1 MTSFRPLTVRGQPLG
16 KSGEAAVCLPL
27 MAPDSSRLDSEL
39 QTLLALSPD
48 VIEWRVDHF
57 AADTIDSVM
66 VAASR
71 LRREAGA
78 TPLIF
83 TLRSEVEGGAKFS
96 LDTRNAVPLMIR
108 AAESS
113 CFEFIDVELSLP
125 SDVAQN
131 IIDTA
136 HQNDVQVIG
145 SSHHFSETPSEESI
159 VATLSNAAKIGADVA
174 KIAVMP
180 KVISDV
186 VTLLAATERAS
197 RELRIP
203 LITMAMGS
211 LGVVTRVF
219 GGMFGSA
226 LTFAAGTKT
235 SAPGQLPIETLREI
249 LDAARS
255 KRTD

>member
-1 MTSFRPLTVRGQPLG
+1 MTNFRPLTVRGQPLG
-16 KSGEAAVCLPL
+16 KGREAAVCLPL
-27 MAPDSSRLDSEL
+27 MAANSSRLDSEL
-39 QTLLALSPD
+39 QALLALSPD

-71 LRREAGA
+71 LRGHAGE

-83 TLRSEVEGGAKFS
+83 TLRSAAEGGAKFS
-96 LDTRNAVPLMIR
+96 LDTRDSVQLLIR
-108 AAESS
+108 AAESR

-125 SDVAQN
+125 SDVAQK

-136 HQNDVQVIG
+136 HQNGVQVIG
-145 SSHHFSETPSEESI
+145 SSHHFSETPSEEVI
-159 VATLSNAAKIGADVA
+159 VATLSNAEKAGADVA
-174 KIAVMP
+174 KVAVMP

>member
-1 MTSFRPLTVRGQPLG
+1 
-16 KSGEAAVCLPL
+16 
-27 MAPDSSRLDSEL
+27 
-39 QTLLALSPD
+39 
-48 VIEWRVDHF
+48 
-57 AADTIDSVM
+57 
-66 VAASR
+66 
-71 LRREAGA
+71 
-78 TPLIF
+78 
-83 TLRSEVEGGAKFS
+83 
-96 LDTRNAVPLMIR
+96 
-108 AAESS
+108 
-113 CFEFIDVELSLP
+113 
-125 SDVAQN
+125 
-131 IIDTA
+131 
-136 HQNDVQVIG
+136 
-145 SSHHFSETPSEESI
+145 
-159 VATLSNAAKIGADVA
+159 
-174 KIAVMP
+174 MP